1 MSFEIETGV
10 PMTSARR
17 GRKATTFP
25 FEHMEIG
32 DSFLIPCEVNVK
44 NELNNWRRKVLLAK
58 KAFGKGAFST
68 ATVSDGIR
76 VWRTA

>member
-1 MSFEIETGV
+1 MFEVQSGV

-32 DSFLIPCEVNVK
+32 DSFLIPFDVTAK
-44 NELNNWRRKVLLAK
+44 NEVTNWRRKVLIAK
-58 KAFGKGAFST
+58 KTFGKGSFTT